1 MIYALVTTG
10 EDGTYIADNFV
21 TRDVLPDVK
30 MWPWTYGTLGIILNS
45 CTIDFPFTLEG
56 QNNIQQSA
64 FDLNTA
70 WIHTI
75 NDFEMNNITEGFDFD
90 PLAQSE
96 LAIQEI
102 ITNPKKMMFGQYL
115 QANSAKLLHQT
126 LDDENM
132 PMNKRL
138 SLITDLL
145 KKSTEYL
152 TCNYKMLTN

>member
-1 MIYALVTTG
+1 MTTG
-10 EDGTYIADNFV
+10 DGTYIADNFV

-30 MWPWTYGTLGIILNS
+30 MWPWAYGTMGIILNY

-56 QNNIQQSA
+56 EKNLQQTA

-90 PLAQSE
+90 PLTQSE

-126 LDDENM
+126 LDDDKM

-145 KKSTEYL
+145 KKSTEFL
-152 TCNYKMLTN
+152 TCNYEMLYKQK